1 MRGEKDRKRSRV
13 ERFVCLDI
21 QEDKRGQYNDV
32 RIWTELRDKVHGVH
46 TDRGPGMLYG
56 KGEGL
61 PSGASRDFFR
71 HLTQIHYSS
80 ELLYICPVWPPRLS
94 LSLSPSVFSKY
105 THEGYWESNAPWLRW
120 GYDLA
125 ECLGCQSVTLGIY
138 FTVLHPRV
146 VIAWLLP
153 APARSRW
160 DLHLKE
166 PYSALG
172 LSHHLS
178 SIISVYGFQP
188 VLNWDFWLR

>member
-1 MRGEKDRKRSRV
+1 MESGILSLTIGLKVSGASNAGAPKKPGERRSFLHTRTTPNPVMRGEKDRKRSRV

-105 THEGYWESNAPWLRW
+105 THEGY
-120 GYDLA
+120 
-125 ECLGCQSVTLGIY
+125 
-138 FTVLHPRV
+138 
-146 VIAWLLP
+146 
-153 APARSRW
+153 
-160 DLHLKE
+160 
-166 PYSALG
+166 
-172 LSHHLS
+172 
-178 SIISVYGFQP
+178 
-188 VLNWDFWLR
+188 